1 MHSKGKTNTFSLSS
15 SSAVHGTLFR
25 LTRGGSTGYVLQII
39 KNKKIKN
46 KKKSLSMKDNQC
58 NANLDCHS

>member
-46 KKKSLSMKDNQC
+46 KKNHYQ
-58 NANLDCHS
+58 